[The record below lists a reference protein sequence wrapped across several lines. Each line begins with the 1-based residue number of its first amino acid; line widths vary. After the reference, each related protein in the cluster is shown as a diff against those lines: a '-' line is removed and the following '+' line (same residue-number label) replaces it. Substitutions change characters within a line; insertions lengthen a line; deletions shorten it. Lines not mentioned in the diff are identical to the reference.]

1 MSMQARASEWDH
13 RLYNINR
20 DVAHNFGDVMREVAA
35 RLEDGRWPVLNE
47 IMAHYKVSQ
56 EDLGKACE
64 AYCIFVMSAADDRK
78 ERMGACLTRSGW
90 YDVPE
95 HAQVALMAIL
105 GTVLSGYFWSGAR
118 EATLGGVG
126 PCLTY
131 TDLRERG
138 RQCAT
143 LMQIPRW
150 KRLWGKFC
158 AWVTRIWDTATG
170 RKEAGWRFRELHP
183 QAQASQQEALKKAVA
198 AQRAKKDEVER
209 QEAGQQSHQQ
219 ADQGGAGPEAAGDRP
234 Q

>member
-20 DVAHNFGDVMREVAA
+20 DVAHNFGDVMREVAD
-35 RLEDGRWPVLNE
+35 RLESGRWPVLAE
-47 IMAHYKVSQ
+47 IMEHYKVSQ
-56 EDLGKACE
+56 EDLGRACE
-64 AYCIFVMSAADDRK
+64 AFCVFVMSAADDRK

-105 GTVLSGYFWSGAR
+105 GTVMSGYYWSGAR

-138 RQCAT
+138 NQCAK

-150 KRLWGKFC
+150 RRLWGQFV
-158 AWVTRIWDTATG
+158 AWVTNIWDTATG
-170 RKEAGWRFRELHP
+170 RKPAGWRYRELHP
-183 QAQASQQEALKKAVA
+183 QAQARQQEALKQMVA
-198 AQRAKKDEVER
+198 AQKAKKEVTNGNEGK
-209 QEAGQQSHQQ
+209 GQDGDAS
-219 ADQGGAGPEAAGDRP
+219 AGDHP
-234 Q
+234 GGQSQPASD

>member
-1 MSMQARASEWDH
+1 MSIQARASEWDH

-20 DVAHNFGDVMREVAA
+20 DVAHNFGDVMREVAD
-35 RLEDGRWPVLNE
+35 RLEDGRWPVLAE
-47 IMAHYKVSQ
+47 IMEHYKISQ
-56 EDLGKACE
+56 EDLGRACE
-64 AYCIFVMSAADDRK
+64 AFCIFVTSAADDRK
-78 ERMGACLTRSGW
+78 ERMGACLARSGW

-105 GTVLSGYFWSGAR
+105 GTVMSGYFWSGAR

-138 RQCAT
+138 KQCAA

-150 KRLWGKFC
+150 KRLLNKFC
-158 AWVTRIWDTATG
+158 AWVTRVWDTATG
-170 RKEAGWRFRELHP
+170 RKTPGWRFRELHP
-183 QAQASQQEALKKAVA
+183 QVQARQQEALKQMVAV
-198 AQRAKKDEVER
+198 QRSKKDEVKR
-209 QEAGQQSHQQ
+209 QEADQPHQQ
-219 ADQGGAGPEAAGDRP
+219 ANQGGAGPEADMRNP